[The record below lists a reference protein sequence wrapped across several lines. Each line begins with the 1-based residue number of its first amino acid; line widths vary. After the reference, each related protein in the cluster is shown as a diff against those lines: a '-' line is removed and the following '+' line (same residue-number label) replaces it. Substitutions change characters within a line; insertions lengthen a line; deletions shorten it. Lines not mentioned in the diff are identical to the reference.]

1 MTAMRKQLK
10 ARKAYAGSHC
20 LHRLVRWLRDVRDIP
35 ACKEILWSEL
45 DRDRDETE
53 SLRTLTTVAVN
64 SLYWSRKE
72 ILQRTERITRMGQ
85 NAKDLPQA

>member
-1 MTAMRKQLK
+1 MTAMRERLK

-20 LHRLVRWLRDVRDIP
+20 LHRLVRWFRDVRDIR
-35 ACKEILWSEL
+35 ACKEILWAEL

-64 SLYWSRKE
+64 GLYWSRKDSSA
-72 ILQRTERITRMGQ
+72 
-85 NAKDLPQA
+85 NAQGEAQPPAK